1 MNLGQWLSFLCLLIV
16 LVFLWQIR
24 QVLLLIFTAVVLA
37 TALNSLA
44 RQFQK
49 LGIPRGR
56 ALLLTLGTSFVLTI
70 LFVYLIVPPFVD
82 QFLQLIA
89 LVPKGFIQVVTWV
102 EDLLNNRPRWLSNVE
117 LPSPSTLIDEF
128 QLLLRA
134 VLPNFFAIFSGS
146 LTVLLQMLLLLIFT
160 LMLLANPLAYRR
172 AIILLFPAFY
182 RDRLDNVLAKC
193 ETALGNWLG
202 GALISSTVVA
212 LLSAIGLWVL
222 QIDFVLAQ
230 ALLAGLLNFI
240 PNIGPTLSMVFPL
253 TVAALAAPW
262 KVIAVVVLYLVIQN
276 LEAYLITPTI
286 MANQVSL
293 LPAMT
298 LAAQLIFAR
307 FFGFLGLLLALPL
320 AVVAKTFIQEI
331 LIKDVLDRWR
341 APQERQLE
349 AEETWDSSRSDRHQ
363 ERYGRHAESSGS
375 RERTKASSDLD
386 NPFKLPPETDLY

>member
-1 MNLGQWLSFLCLLIV
+1 MNLGQWLSFLCLSIV

-56 ALLLTLGTSFVLTI
+56 ALLLTLGSSFVLML

-89 LVPKGFIQVVTWV
+89 LVPKGFIQVVTWM
-102 EDLLNNRPRWLSNVE
+102 EDLLNNRPRWLSDVE

-172 AIILLFPAFY
+172 AIVQLFPAFY
-182 RDRLDNVLAKC
+182 RDRLDNVLGRC

-212 LLSAIGLWVL
+212 LLSAVGLWVL

-341 APQERQLE
+341 APQDRYLE
-349 AEETWDSSRSDRHQ
+349 SEEVLDVGRYDRHGRYIEQ
-363 ERYGRHAESSGS
+363 GAKERIRSSQ
-375 RERTKASSDLD
+375 DLD
-386 NPFKLPPETDLY
+386 NPFKLPPETELY

>member
-1 MNLGQWLSFLCLLIV
+1 MNLGQWLSFLCLVIV

-37 TALNSLA
+37 TALNSLT

-49 LGIPRGR
+49 LDISRNR
-56 ALLLTLGTSFVLTI
+56 AVLLTIGSSLLITF
-70 LFVYLIVPPFVD
+70 LFVYLIVPPFID
-82 QFLQLIA
+82 QFLELIA
-89 LVPKGFIQVVTWV
+89 LVPIGFVRVVTWV
-102 EDLLNNRPRWLSNVE
+102 EDLLNNRPDWLANVQ
-117 LPSPSTLIDEF
+117 LPSASSLLDEIQPF
-128 QLLLRA
+128 LSA

-146 LTVLLQMLLLLIFT
+146 LAILLQVLLLIIFT

-172 AIILLFPAFY
+172 AIVLLFPSFY
-182 RDRLDNVLAKC
+182 RDRIDGVLGKC

-202 GALISSTVVA
+202 GALISSLVVA
-212 LLSAIGLWVL
+212 SLTAIGLWAL
-222 QIDFVLAQ
+222 QIQFVLAQ

-253 TVAALAAPW
+253 TVAALDAPW
-262 KVIAVVVLYLVIQN
+262 KVVAVLILYIVIQN
-276 LEAYLITPTI
+276 LESYLITPTI

-320 AVVAKTFIQEI
+320 AVIAKTFIQEI
-331 LIKDVLDRWR
+331 LIRDILDQWR
-341 APQERQLE
+341 SP
-349 AEETWDSSRSDRHQ
+349 SDRGDHFN
-363 ERYGRHAESSGS
+363 SGYRPIS
-375 RERTKASSDLD
+375 EPD
-386 NPFKLPPETDLY
+386 NPFKLPPEDDLYHD

>member
-1 MNLGQWLSFLCLLIV
+1 VNLGQWLSFLCLVIV

-37 TALNSLA
+37 TALNSLS
-44 RQFQK
+44 RQLQK
-49 LGIPRGR
+49 FGIPRGR
-56 ALLLTLGTSFVLTI
+56 ALLLTVSLSFVVAI
-70 LFVYLIVPPFVD
+70 LFTYLIVPPFID
-82 QFLQLIA
+82 QFLELIA
-89 LVPKGFIQVVTWV
+89 LVPRGFVQAVTWV
-102 EDLLNNRPRWLSNVE
+102 EVLLNNRPNWLSNVE
-117 LPSPSTLIDEF
+117 LPSPSSLIDEF

-134 VLPNFFAIFSGS
+134 VLPNFFAIFSGG

-160 LMLLANPLAYRR
+160 LMLLANPMAYRH
-172 AIILLFPAFY
+172 AIVRLFPAFY
-182 RDRLDNVLAKC
+182 RDRLDTVLDKC
-193 ETALGNWLG
+193 EVALGNWLG
-202 GALISSTVVA
+202 GAFISSTVVA
-212 LLSAIGLWVL
+212 LLSAIGLWAL
-222 QIDFVLAQ
+222 QIDFLLAQ

-240 PNIGPTLSMVFPL
+240 PNIGPTLSMIFPL
-253 TVAALAAPW
+253 TVAALDTPW
-262 KVIAVVVLYLVIQN
+262 KMLAVLVLYLVIQN

-341 APQERQLE
+341 GPHER
-349 AEETWDSSRSDRHQ
+349 AAY
-363 ERYGRHAESSGS
+363 ERMHEQGRENHGELDESK
-375 RERTKASSDLD
+375 EYKN
-386 NPFKLPPETDLY
+386 NPFVLPPETDLY

>member
-1 MNLGQWLSFLCLLIV
+1 VNLGQWLSFLCLVIV

-37 TALNSLA
+37 TALNSLS
-44 RQFQK
+44 RQIQK
-49 LGIPRGR
+49 LGVPRGR
-56 ALLLTLGTSFVLTI
+56 AVLLTVSLSFVVTI
-70 LFVYLIVPPFVD
+70 LIAYLIVPPFID

-89 LVPKGFIQVVTWV
+89 LVPQGFVRAVTWIEV
-102 EDLLNNRPRWLSNVE
+102 LLNNRPSWLSNVE
-117 LPSPSTLIDEF
+117 LPSPSSLIDEF

-134 VLPNFFAIFSGS
+134 VLPNFFAIFSGG

-160 LMLLANPLAYRR
+160 LMLLANPMAYRN
-172 AIILLFPAFY
+172 AIVRLFPAFY
-182 RDRLDNVLAKC
+182 RDRLDTVLSKC
-193 ETALGNWLG
+193 EVALGNWLG
-202 GALISSTVVA
+202 GAFISSTVVA
-212 LLSAIGLWVL
+212 LLSAIGL
-222 QIDFVLAQ
+222 
-230 ALLAGLLNFI
+230 NFI
-240 PNIGPTLSMVFPL
+240 PNIGPTLSMIFPL
-253 TVAALAAPW
+253 TVAALDTPW
-262 KVIAVVVLYLVIQN
+262 KMLAVLVLYLVIQN

-341 APQERQLE
+341 PPREQALREQALREQEHLPEHYEYQQHRELE
-349 AEETWDSSRSDRHQ
+349 QSKENH
-363 ERYGRHAESSGS
+363 
-375 RERTKASSDLD
+375 
-386 NPFKLPPETDLY
+386 NPFVLPPETELY